1 MRLELVDLETGDR
14 LGHAGDFCVDTDTAR
29 LTGLVQYGRERLF
42 GLLGREPDAE
52 LPMHCIRLIGTQTI
66 LVSPRMP
73 ELPPDAD
80 PLAPY
85 REPAARRL
93 CRDHFSKT
101 GEAYHDTGAQTHRI
115 DL

>member
-1 MRLELVDLETGDR
+1 MRLELVDLETGDK
-14 LGHAGDFCVDTDTAR
+14 LGHADDFCVDTDTAS

-42 GLLGREPDAE
+42 GLLGRMPDAE

-73 ELPPDAD
+73 DPLHGAD

-85 REPAARRL
+85 REPAARRIG
-93 CRDHFSKT
+93 R
-101 GEAYHDTGAQTHRI
+101 ER
-115 DL
+115 